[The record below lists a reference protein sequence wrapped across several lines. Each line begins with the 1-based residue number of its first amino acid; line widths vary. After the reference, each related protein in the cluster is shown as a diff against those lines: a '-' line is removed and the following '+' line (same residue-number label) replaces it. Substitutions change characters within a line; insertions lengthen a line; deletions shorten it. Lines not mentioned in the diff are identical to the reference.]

1 MEQTLMD
8 KLTILADSAKYD
20 VACTSSGASRTARP
34 GTVGSCYAPGCCHA
48 FTADGRC
55 VSLLKVLMTNCCSF
69 DCGYCVNRRSNDIPR
84 ATFAPRELAELTMEF
99 YRRNY
104 IEGLFLSSAVLGTPD
119 YTTERML
126 AVLRLLRG
134 EYRFGG
140 YIHAKA
146 IPGTSPE
153 LVQQLGYLA
162 DRLSVNVELPSE
174 RSLNLLAPDK
184 GRHSIFRPMKQ
195 IAVSGAAS
203 REELTL
209 YRHAPK
215 FAPAGQSTQMIVGA
229 SPETDYHI
237 LKLTEGMYQKYG
249 LKRVFY
255 SAYIP
260 VAEDTRL
267 PALDTK
273 PPLLRE
279 HRLYQAD
286 WLLRFYQ
293 FKADEILDKDNPN
306 FNPYLDP
313 KCNWAVQHYGLFPV
327 DVNRAPFEMLLRV
340 PGIGPK
346 SARRIWRARKQAA
359 LGLDELKRMGVVL
372 KRAQYFITC
381 RGFSGAHPGRGSAG
395 REHITRALIDPN
407 VFSGSCE
414 QLSLFSP
421 PAVESHRAGRAAPGG
436 CPNGT
441 RGGRAMSCQGAVNP
455 KGARKL
461 HDADVVYLYD
471 GSFEGFLCCV
481 YESFAQHELPFAV
494 WTPQQET
501 ATLYPVKDIATDPA
515 VARRV
520 FASFG
525 KKLGAETEYL
535 VSRDFL
541 SGQEDKE
548 LLLLRFLHLA
558 FALGPGTVKREGH
571 PVVAPLYAMK
581 KSLDWEVDKFQGFVR
596 FEEHDG
602 MLGAVIHP
610 KNYILPLLRPHFCG
624 RFPEEDFMIYDA
636 VHQAVLLHEG
646 RSTRLL
652 ELAAPLELPP
662 PSAREQQFQALWT
675 QFYKTLEIKARHNEK
690 GRMTHCPKRF
700 WADMVELQGEL

>member
-153 LVQQLGYLA
+153 LLQQLGYLA

-237 LKLTEGMYQKYG
+237 LKLTEGMYQKYS

-286 WLLRFYQ
+286 WLLRFYH
-293 FKADEILDKDNPN
+293 FRAEELLDEGRPDFDLR
-306 FNPYLDP
+306 LDP
-313 KCNWAVQHYGLFPV
+313 KCGWALRHLDQFPV
-327 DVNRAPFEMLLRV
+327 EVQRADYEALLRV
-340 PGIGPK
+340 PGIGVTSAK
-346 SARRIWRARKQAA
+346 RILTARRAGP
-359 LGLDELKRMGVVL
+359 LSFSGLKKLGVVL

-381 RGFSGAHPGRGSAG
+381 SGRMLEGLRV
-395 REHITRALIDPN
+395 REDGILSHLAALDRPALAQ
-407 VFSGSCE
+407 VQPE
-414 QLSLFSP
+414 QLSLFG
-421 PAVESHRAGRAAPGG
+421 EE
-436 CPNGT
+436 
-441 RGGRAMSCQGAVNP
+441 GA
-455 KGARKL
+455 
-461 HDADVVYLYD
+461 
-471 GSFEGFLCCV
+471 S
-481 YESFAQHELPFAV
+481 
-494 WTPQQET
+494 
-501 ATLYPVKDIATDPA
+501 
-515 VARRV
+515 
-520 FASFG
+520 
-525 KKLGAETEYL
+525 
-535 VSRDFL
+535 
-541 SGQEDKE
+541 
-548 LLLLRFLHLA
+548 
-558 FALGPGTVKREGH
+558 
-571 PVVAPLYAMK
+571 
-581 KSLDWEVDKFQGFVR
+581 
-596 FEEHDG
+596 
-602 MLGAVIHP
+602 
-610 KNYILPLLRPHFCG
+610 
-624 RFPEEDFMIYDA
+624 
-636 VHQAVLLHEG
+636 
-646 RSTRLL
+646 
-652 ELAAPLELPP
+652 
-662 PSAREQQFQALWT
+662 
-675 QFYKTLEIKARHNEK
+675 
-690 GRMTHCPKRF
+690 
-700 WADMVELQGEL
+700 

>member
-1 MEQTLMD
+1 MELQPASRALTNSLNQFNASADQSRRFINVLAAGSQAGAGDINYLSQAIEKSGTTANLMGLEFEQLVALIETAAPKFSEAAVAGNSID
-8 KLTILADSAKYD
+8 KVLMEMKAKQIGYRNGVFDVNAALDELAGRFAKGELAANIFGKEHAKMVEVLVDGREEFVRYQEAVTGTNKAIEQAATNTD
-20 VACTSSGASRTARP
+20 TNDARLKQSSGASRTARP

-237 LKLTEGMYQKYG
+237 LKLTEGMYHKYG

-293 FKADEILDKDNPN
+293 FEADEILDKDNPN

-395 REHITRALIDPN
+395 RERITRALIDPN

-421 PAVESHRAGRAAPGG
+421 PAVDNLIG
-436 CPNGT
+436 
-441 RGGRAMSCQGAVNP
+441 QGVPPRTAV
-455 KGARKL
+455 RM
-461 HDADVVYLYD
+461 VR
-471 GSFEGFLCCV
+471 E
-481 YESFAQHELPFAV
+481 EAV
-494 WTPQQET
+494 QC
-501 ATLYPVKDIATDPA
+501 
-515 VARRV
+515 
-520 FASFG
+520 
-525 KKLGAETEYL
+525 
-535 VSRDFL
+535 
-541 SGQEDKE
+541 
-548 LLLLRFLHLA
+548 LA
-558 FALGPGTVKREGH
+558 KAL
-571 PVVAPLYAMK
+571 
-581 KSLDWEVDKFQGFVR
+581 
-596 FEEHDG
+596 
-602 MLGAVIHP
+602 
-610 KNYILPLLRPHFCG
+610 
-624 RFPEEDFMIYDA
+624 
-636 VHQAVLLHEG
+636 
-646 RSTRLL
+646 
-652 ELAAPLELPP
+652 
-662 PSAREQQFQALWT
+662 
-675 QFYKTLEIKARHNEK
+675 
-690 GRMTHCPKRF
+690 
-700 WADMVELQGEL
+700 